1 MLIPGGRM
9 LDACRS
15 VQLALTQGASQFRH
29 SHLDGPL
36 RSLGGSPKKGV
47 SDDQRPMPE
56 WRFVIVIAGADTLAL
71 AR

>member
-15 VQLALTQGASQFRH
+15 VQLALTQDASQFRH
-29 SHLDGPL
+29 SHLDGSL
-36 RSLGGSPKKGV
+36 RNLGTSPKKVG
-47 SDDQRPMPE
+47 SDDQRPMTE
-56 WRFVIVIAGADTLAL
+56 WRFVIVVAGADTLAL